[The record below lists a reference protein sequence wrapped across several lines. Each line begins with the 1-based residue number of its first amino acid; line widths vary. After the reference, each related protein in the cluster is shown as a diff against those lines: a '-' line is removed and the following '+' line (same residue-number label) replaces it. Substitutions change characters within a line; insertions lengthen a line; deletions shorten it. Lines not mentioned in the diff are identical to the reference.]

1 MTISFVS
8 ALTVKDALRMAKQ
21 KALVSLD
28 QNETV
33 ENAMRIL
40 KQNRIQ
46 SAPVYQKD
54 DGQQD
59 FVAIVSIF
67 GNTVFSIAT

>member
-1 MTISFVS
+1 MTISFGN
-8 ALTVKDALRMAKQ
+8 ALTVRDAVRTAKQ
-21 KALVSLD
+21 KSLVSLD

-33 ENAMRIL
+33 ENALRIL

-54 DGQQD
+54 ETQQE

-67 GNTVFSIAT
+67 GKTVLS